1 MIRLFVTVPGW
12 HCQAK
17 RYKLAINNFL
27 SFRPLL
33 DVINTPS
40 YKLVKGIS
48 RNKYSSFFLSP
59 LFTNEF
65 TVRNALAFATEIS
78 KTDSNYTMAG
88 LDLERF
94 LI

>member
-1 MIRLFVTVPGW
+1 MIRLLVAVPGW

-40 YKLVKGIS
+40 YKLVKLIPPFF
-48 RNKYSSFFLSP
+48 YLHYLPMSSL
-59 LFTNEF
+59 
-65 TVRNALAFATEIS
+65 
-78 KTDSNYTMAG
+78 
-88 LDLERF
+88 
-94 LI
+94 